1 MYKVVN
7 TKDYLQLELAIHNV
21 DDVIAICDMLDIEYE
36 IVKECGLSP
45 FLRRNVCRMIMLVS
59 PLLVFCIIS
68 ILSKHVWQINI
79 LDNIV
84 YTDEEIIRFLNE
96 NDIHIGC
103 KGQIINCEQL
113 EKDLRAN
120 FEDIIWISVE
130 KKGAML
136 NVYVKENE
144 GDSVKH
150 YSTSP
155 SSIFSTTNG
164 TIYSI
169 MTRQGNALVHK
180 GDTVNDGDM
189 LVSGDIEIIDDSGN
203 VIAYNYVNSDADI
216 SILYDYSYTE
226 QLPIRYESREYIGDY
241 TSSKDIIIDKLHI
254 KIYDLS
260 SLKHTFNEFKNK
272 IFAKENTKTPVSD
285 KTYYEISAFSYTNSL
300 LSSLGIPHIINN
312 NLQKEYKVIS
322 KKYTDQEGY
331 TIINDKISKFFNK
344 LSEKGIQIIE
354 KNVKMYKDSEYIY
367 AQISLKLLSNEAIIE
382 KEQVFTDK
390 NAN

>member
-21 DDVIAICDMLDIEYE
+21 GDVIAICDMLDIEYE

-45 FLRRNVCRMIMLVS
+45 FLRRNVCRMTMLVS
-59 PLLVFCIIS
+59 PLIIFCIIS

-79 LDNIV
+79 LENIV

-96 NDIHIGC
+96 KDIHIGC

-113 EKDLRAN
+113 EKDVRAN

-136 NVYVKENE
+136 NIYVKENE
-144 GDSVKH
+144 GNSIEH
-150 YSTSP
+150 CSTTP

-189 LVSGDIEIIDDSGN
+189 LVSGDIEIIDDSGS
-203 VIAYNYVNSDADI
+203 VIAHNYVNSDADI

-226 QLPIRYESREYIGDY
+226 QLPISYESREYIGDY

-254 KIYDLS
+254 KIYDIS
-260 SLKHTFNEFKNK
+260 SLKHTFDEFKNK
-272 IFAKENTKTPVSD
+272 IFAKENTKTPIID
-285 KTYYEISAFSYTNSL
+285 KTYYEISNFSYTNSL
-300 LSSLGIPHIINN
+300 LSSLGIPHIISN

-331 TIINDKISKFFNK
+331 IIINNKISKFFNK

-354 KNVKMYKDSEYIY
+354 KNVKIYKDSEYIY